1 MLQRLAVLLS
11 AAGMV
16 VTLACSQSDPGI
28 TTAVKSKL
36 AADDIVKA
44 YQIDVDTSEGVV
56 TLRGT
61 VDKAAAKEQAVTI
74 ARQTTGVRN
83 VVDQIMVGPP
93 AAATT
98 GDLRDSA
105 REVGRD
111 ARDAGEA
118 AKDKAGDAASRTG
131 AVMSDAAITTA
142 VKTKFLADTSI
153 SGLKIDVD
161 TMDGVVTLKGNVASK
176 AEVDRAVSVA
186 RDDRWRQARG
196 QQAPR
201 SEVGEE
207 KTMIRRP

>member
-11 AAGMV
+11 AAGML
-16 VTLACSQSDPGI
+16 VTVACSQSDPGI

-61 VDKAAAKEQAVTI
+61 VDKAAAKEQAVMITRRT
-74 ARQTTGVRN
+74 AGVRN

-98 GDLRDSA
+98 GLSDTA
-105 REVGRD
+105 REAGRD
-111 ARDAGEA
+111 TRDAAEA

-131 AVMSDAAITTA
+131 SAMSDAAITTA

-161 TMDGVVTLKGNVASK
+161 TMDGVVTLNGDVASK

-186 RDDRWRQARG
+186 RETDGVKRVVSKLRVQ
-196 QQAPR
+196 
-201 SEVGEE
+201 
-207 KTMIRRP
+207 K